1 MFIQNARQAFRSV
14 LAALLICAVFPTGSA
29 AEDNKVDANVLAAIQ
44 TQSTVSVAIY
54 LKDKPPSKQI
64 SDAVKAKFQP
74 DIEAKAAEIR
84 DKSRPFRRR
93 NQPLPPNVKAEL
105 KVMHQSLD
113 KQTGQMR
120 REIGRRLKD
129 YVAASQQRVRQAIE
143 KAGGTVYAQVA
154 IGNIIGAQLPATV
167 VNQIA
172 ALNDVGR
179 IELDPEVVIGP
190 SEPTENHRTRATG
203 IIEEDIESFM
213 VTVITGGAP
222 EIHRSDTEILAD
234 RILLRETEDI
244 LFDDARRDKLIKE
257 IDWRLEDIRA
267 AYPTVSTIHAL
278 DDYTPDAVKLYLEPG
293 LNEIVTNLIQD
304 KEGPVPFKTGYA
316 EFDTLNMT
324 LGLRAVHFDEVT
336 LKGIVFYFDKSL
348 NFEAASE
355 AYSKVKGVEFAHA
368 MLVPRDNINS
378 PMGVIRSDYPYDTK
392 NCPNIGALKEAG
404 TWYFIFR
411 SPWGDCVTGCRYQEL
426 FCFMVNPSD
435 VTMVPITQASDI
447 RPFQTVLSRRGW
459 VGRNMTPFINSSVY
473 TWSWS
478 EGQLIELDSANI
490 ADFDAGCPILG
501 EFEVTP
507 TEIRLSC
514 GYQMS
519 DPLPDQASHSERDGK
534 MSHPLGYS
542 SRKEDQ
548 SIEEFE
554 FTGVVLLLVAMQ
566 HRVVPGQGERYAAA
580 LTAEPLRVVKT
591 AAEVE
596 SPENV
601 VFEDVSIPI
610 DAPAPSGAFERWW
623 GVIRPTFVICWDHPH
638 TGQRAYQFLLPDIY
652 RSRGKI
658 PPKCTPVKKD
668 NWYHA
673 WYLGVWA
680 PLLDKYAVRL
690 GIEEGVSVVP
700 DREDWTDWIDEVL
713 PRPAAPRVKN

>member
-14 LAALLICAVFPTGSA
+14 LAALLICSVFPTGSA

-44 TQSTVSVAIY
+44 TQSTVSVAIH

-64 SDAVKAKFQP
+64 SDAVKAKFLP
-74 DIEAKAAEIR
+74 NIEAKAAEIR
-84 DKSRPFRRR
+84 AKTRPFHRR

-129 YVAASQQRVRQAIE
+129 YVSASQQRVRQAIE

-154 IGNIIGAQLPATV
+154 IGNIIGAQLPATA

-179 IELDPEVVIGP
+179 IELDPEVVPGAV
-190 SEPTENHRTRATG
+190 EPTENHRTRTTG
-203 IIEEDIESFM
+203 IIEEEIESFM
-213 VTVITGGAP
+213 VTVIAGGAP
-222 EIHRSDTEILAD
+222 EIHRPDAEILAD
-234 RILLRETEDI
+234 RILLRETEGI
-244 LFDDARRDKLIKE
+244 FFDDTRRDQLIRE
-257 IDWRLEDIRA
+257 IDRELAAVRA
-267 AYPTVSTIHAL
+267 AYPTMNTIHAL
-278 DDYTPDAVKLYLEPG
+278 DDLTPNAVKLYLEPG
-293 LNEIVTNLIQD
+293 LNEIVTHLMQD
-304 KEGPVPFKTGYA
+304 KEGPVPFETGYA
-316 EFDTLNMT
+316 EFDALNMT
-324 LGLRAVHFDEVT
+324 LGLQAVHFDEVT

-348 NFEAASE
+348 NFNAASE
-355 AYSKVKGVEFAHA
+355 AYSTVKGVKFAHP
-368 MLVPRDNINS
+368 MLHPRDNINS
-378 PMGVIRSDYPYDTK
+378 PMGVIRSGHPYPVVHS
-392 NCPNIGALKEAG
+392 PNIGALKEG
-404 TWYFIFR
+404 STWYFVFR
-411 SPWGDCVTGCRYQEL
+411 NPWGECVRICKYQEL

-447 RPFQTVLSRRGW
+447 RPFQRVLSRRHW
-459 VGRNMTPFINSSVY
+459 VARDLTPFINSSVY

-478 EGQLIELDSANI
+478 EGQLIELSSAALADS
-490 ADFDAGCPILG
+490 DAGCPILG
-501 EFEVTP
+501 EIEATP

-519 DPLPDQASHSERDGK
+519 DPLPRQASHWEWDGK
-534 MSHPLGYS
+534 IIHPVGHS

-548 SIEEFE
+548 SIDAFE

-566 HRVVPGQGERYAAA
+566 DRVAPGQGEGYAAA

-601 VFEDVSIPI
+601 VFEDVLIPI
-610 DAPAPSGAFERWW
+610 EAPAPSGPFERWW
-623 GVIRPTFVICWDHPH
+623 GAILPTYVVCWDDPH

-652 RSRGKI
+652 NRRANFPSDCEPINDDCR
-658 PPKCTPVKKD
+658 
-668 NWYHA
+668 A
-673 WYLGVWA
+673 WRLRVWS
-680 PLLDKYAVRL
+680 PLLDKHAQRM
-690 GIEEGVSVVP
+690 GIRQGVSVVP
-700 DREDWTDWIDEVL
+700 SRDDWTDWIDEVL
-713 PRPAAPRVKN
+713 PRPAAPQAKD

>member
-1 MFIQNARQAFRSV
+1 MFIQNARQAFRSI
-14 LAALLICAVFPTGSA
+14 LAALLICSVFPTRSA

-44 TQSTVSVAIY
+44 TQSTVSVAIH

-64 SDAVKAKFQP
+64 SDAVKAKFLP
-74 DIEAKAAEIR
+74 DIEAKSTEIR
-84 DKSRPFRRR
+84 DKTRPFHRR

-105 KVMHQSLD
+105 RVMHQSLD
-113 KQTGQMR
+113 KQTGEMR

-129 YVAASQQRVRQAIE
+129 YVSASQQRVRQAIE
-143 KAGGTVYAQVA
+143 KARGTVYAQVA
-154 IGNIIGAQLPATV
+154 IGNIIGAHLPATA

-179 IELDPEVVIGP
+179 IELDPEVVPGVL
-190 SEPTENHRTRATG
+190 EPTENHRTRTTG
-203 IIEEDIESFM
+203 ISPEEIESFM
-213 VTVITGGAP
+213 VTVIAGGAP
-222 EIHRSDTEILAD
+222 EIHRPDTEILAD
-234 RILLRETEDI
+234 RILLRETKGI
-244 LFDDARRDKLIKE
+244 FFDDARRDKLIKE
-257 IDWRLEDIRA
+257 IDWRLTAIRA

-293 LNEIVTNLIQD
+293 LNEIVTNLIRD
-304 KEGPVPFKTGYA
+304 KEGPVPFETGYA
-316 EFDTLNMT
+316 EFDALNMT
-324 LGLRAVHFDEVT
+324 LGLQAVHFDEVT
-336 LKGIVFYFDKSL
+336 LKGIVFYFDKPL
-348 NFEAASE
+348 NFIAASE
-355 AYSKVKGVEFAHA
+355 VYSTVKGVEAVHA

-378 PMGVIRSDYPYDTK
+378 PTGLIRTDYPYDTK
-392 NCPNIGALKEAG
+392 NCPNIGALKEEG
-404 TWYFIFR
+404 TWYFVFR

-426 FCFMVNPSD
+426 FCFMVNASD
-435 VTMVPITQASDI
+435 VTMVPITQASTI

-459 VGRNMTPFINSSVY
+459 VGRNTTPFINSSVY

-478 EGQLIELDSANI
+478 EGQLIELVSANL

-501 EFEVTP
+501 EIEATP

-519 DPLPDQASHSERDGK
+519 DPLPDQASHSEDDGK

-548 SIEEFE
+548 SIEAFE

-566 HRVVPGQGERYAAA
+566 HRVVPGQGERYAATV
-580 LTAEPLRVVKT
+580 TAEPLRVVKT

-610 DAPAPSGAFERWW
+610 DAPAPSGPFERWW
-623 GVIRPTFVICWDHPH
+623 GAILPTFVVCWDDPH

-652 RSRGKI
+652 NRRANFPSDCEPINDDCR
-658 PPKCTPVKKD
+658 
-668 NWYHA
+668 A
-673 WYLGVWA
+673 WRLRVWS
-680 PLLDKYAVRL
+680 PLLDKYAVRM
-690 GIEEGVSVVP
+690 GIRQGVSVVP

-713 PRPAAPRVKN
+713 PRPAAPQAND